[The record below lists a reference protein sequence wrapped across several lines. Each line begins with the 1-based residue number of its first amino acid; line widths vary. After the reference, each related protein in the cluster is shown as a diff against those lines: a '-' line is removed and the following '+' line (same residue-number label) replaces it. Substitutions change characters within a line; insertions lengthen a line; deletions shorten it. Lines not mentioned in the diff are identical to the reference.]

1 MKRRFDFDGALK
13 ELFERDRPLL
23 LEKLTGGIA
32 VKAFLNVELPKV
44 QAHWRCWRA
53 MGLIDCETLCEVL
66 PLSRITRRRIV

>member
-32 VKAFLNVELPKV
+32 VKAFLNVELPNFRHPDLAGN
-44 QAHWRCWRA
+44 QDDP
-53 MGLIDCETLCEVL
+53 I
-66 PLSRITRRRIV
+66 S

>member
-44 QAHWRCWRA
+44 RHPDLAGNQDDP
-53 MGLIDCETLCEVL
+53 I
-66 PLSRITRRRIV
+66 S